1 MCSIFLFPWCRFS
14 SKVNFNLPVWHHC
27 RLVGLRRKAC
37 RLVLYIGCSTHTS
50 EEGSSLL
57 MVFASYQHH
66 TGVKTTAVVQGKES
80 VQFTCCCS
88 GSLRT
93 HRLQHT
99 RLPCPSPMP
108 RAHSNSCPLNWWCHP
123 TILSSVIPFSSCL
136 HTFQASVSFLM
147 KSVLCTMWP
156 NYWNFSFSI
165 SPSSEFLG
173 LISFRTDWFVLLAVQ
188 GTLKS
193 LLQHNNLKASILQC
207 SAFFIVQLLHPSM
220 TTGKTMALTRHTCW
234 QSNVATF

>member
-1 MCSIFLFPWCRFS
+1 MCSIFLFPWCWFS

-123 TILSSVIPFSSCL
+123 TILSSVVSFSSFPQSCPSIRV
-136 HTFQASVSFLM
+136 FSSESA
-147 KSVLCTMWP
+147 LCIRWP
-156 NYWNFSFSI
+156 KYGSFSI
-165 SPSSEFLG
+165 SISPSNEYLG
-173 LISFRTDWFVLLAVQ
+173 LISFRIDWFDLPEVQ
-188 GTLKS
+188 ETLQSPPTPQFKS
-193 LLQHNNLKASILQC
+193 INSSALSLFYGPTLTSIHDCWKNC
-207 SAFFIVQLLHPSM
+207 SFDYANGPLS
-220 TTGKTMALTRHTCW
+220 AE
-234 QSNVATF
+234 